1 MLPLET
7 LMRAAEGGEREIDL
21 VGADFRQAGLDGWLR
36 AAIERRLDPALV
48 ARVVPAGA
56 SAAASGALEAFYALW
71 GRWFPSEYRRV
82 RREWVVLQARWRADG
97 LVDPAAAVG
106 PITSRF
112 FSEGLVDVASVVVP
126 AAAGGFE
133 AGLEPLEA
141 AAGDGGAIGREPG
154 AVPEGMPGRERDGA
168 EARDERESPGAGP
181 APLVG
186 AVGPVPA
193 RLPDGTEILADA
205 GGGLPSSAACDRLD
219 QAVRGGVAAVE
230 EVRAAW
236 LGGSGAWFRWPDS
249 GRWEERSR

>member
-7 LMRAAEGGEREIDL
+7 LMRAAEGGEREAEL
-21 VGADFRQAGLDGWLR
+21 VRVDFQKAGLDGWLR

-48 ARVVPAGA
+48 GRVVPAGA
-56 SAAASGALEAFYALW
+56 AAAASGALEAFYALW

-82 RREWVVLQARWRADG
+82 RREWVVLQARWRADA

-141 AAGDGGAIGREPG
+141 AVGDGGATGRESGAALEREPG
-154 AVPEGMPGRERDGA
+154 GERDGTDA
-168 EARDERESPGAGP
+168 DGEGEPSGRGP
-181 APLVG
+181 APLV
-186 AVGPVPA
+186 AAAGPVPA

-205 GGGLPSSAACDRLD
+205 GGLASSAACDRLD

-236 LGGSGAWFRWPDS
+236 LGGSGAWFRWPAS
-249 GRWEERSR
+249 GRWQERSR

>member
-7 LMRAAEGGEREIDL
+7 LMRAAEGGEREAEL
-21 VGADFRQAGLDGWLR
+21 VLADFRQAGLDGWLR

-48 ARVVPAGA
+48 GRVVPAGA
-56 SAAASGALEAFYALW
+56 AAAASGALEAFYALW

-82 RREWVVLQARWRADG
+82 RREWVVLQARWRADA

-141 AAGDGGAIGREPG
+141 AAGDGGATGRESASAPEREPG
-154 AVPEGMPGRERDGA
+154 GEPGVA
-168 EARDERESPGAGP
+168 EVSGDRESSGHGP

-186 AVGPVPA
+186 TGPVPA

-205 GGGLPSSAACDRLD
+205 GGLASSAACERLD

-236 LGGSGAWFRWPDS
+236 LGGSGVWFRWPAS
-249 GRWEERSR
+249 GRWQERSR

>member
-7 LMRAAEGGEREIDL
+7 LMRAAEGGKREAEL
-21 VGADFRQAGLDGWLR
+21 VRVDFQQAGLAGWLR
-36 AAIERRLDPALV
+36 AAIERRLDPVLV
-48 ARVVPAGA
+48 GRVVPAGA

-82 RREWVVLQARWRADG
+82 RREWVVLQARWRADA

-141 AAGDGGAIGREPG
+141 AAGDGGATGRESASAP
-154 AVPEGMPGRERDGA
+154 
-168 EARDERESPGAGP
+168 ERESGGEPGVAEVSGDRESSGHGP

-186 AVGPVPA
+186 TGPVPA

-205 GGGLPSSAACDRLD
+205 GGQASSATCDRLD

-236 LGGSGAWFRWPDS
+236 LGGSGAWFRWPAS
-249 GRWEERSR
+249 GRWQERSR